1 MVFYAEK
8 RFLYCLKRFMHLYRK
23 LIYNHGNRF
32 MKNKLFIMV
41 IVCENLVVYNGC
53 RLCQISFLVHLSQ
66 KLNMSYCGHL
76 PSVVVRRASTPLNDL
91 IFETPE
97 QILFKLYVEPSV
109 KGGLKFVQIVTVY
122 LLRRPPCP
130 YMVKH
135 LKFFFS
141 RTKKALR
148 LNLGI

>member
-8 RFLYCLKRFMHLYRK
+8 SFLYCLKRFMHLYRK

-32 MKNKLFIMV
+32 MKNKLFI
-41 IVCENLVVYNGC
+41 IVCENLAVYNGC
-53 RLCQISFLVHLSQ
+53 RLCQISFLVHPSQ
-66 KLNMSYCGHL
+66 RLNMSYCGHL
-76 PSVVVRRASTPLNDL
+76 PSVVVRRSSTPLND
-91 IFETPE
+91 FSSETPK

-109 KGGLKFVQIVTVY
+109 EGGLKFVRIVTVY
-122 LLRRPPCP
+122 LLRWPPWP

-141 RTKKALR
+141 RTKKPLR